1 MKLFLATLSIAF
13 CLTGKIVLAE
23 DAALAR
29 VTCSRLHPGVVIDR
43 TSNDTAYFNSHCLLN
58 CAIGGRFCHS
68 GACQPAP
75 PTGYLDVQIE
85 SASVAGVSSHSNS
98 NLQVTACL
106 QNQTSVSAQTPLPLP
121 EHASC
126 VSCATSVVAVTEG
139 GFAYWNQV
147 CSGGG
152 ASSGHLFNE
161 LATVTFELWATVGP
175 FQEAKHFIGGASV
188 SVPEMSRE
196 QSSGRLLHLP
206 LRAGHLAGQV
216 TVRVTWTPKE

>member
-1 MKLFLATLSIAF
+1 M
-13 CLTGKIVLAE
+13 
-23 DAALAR
+23 
-29 VTCSRLHPGVVIDR
+29 
-43 TSNDTAYFNSHCLLN
+43 
-58 CAIGGRFCHS
+58 
-68 GACQPAP
+68 
-75 PTGYLDVQIE
+75 QIE

-147 CSGGG
+147 CGG